1 MTKTQNN
8 KYYVPPLLGFVWLG
22 GSLSSLDFLSVLLR
36 GRDLA
41 PGPVGEFILWAVY
54 IVALF
59 AALAWR
65 ALPDRNHN
73 GIPDILEQDK
83 HDSPCDDE
91 GNDDGAT
98 A

>member
-1 MTKTQNN
+1 MTKTRNH
-8 KYYVPPLLGFVWLG
+8 KYFVTSLLGFVWLG

-54 IVALF
+54 LTALF

-65 ALPDRNHN
+65 ALPDRNQN
-73 GIPDILEQDK
+73 GMPDILEQEK
-83 HDSPCDDE
+83 HVPACADE